1 MTSESLETAQR
12 AIRIISEKFNINTEQ
27 LEKNIVS
34 RLSKSLQNASS
45 SDQEMWSGMETQG
58 ETPTAEEMIAFIVD
72 EVKARNPEKKKTSL
86 IKDICSVSMLKG
98 KHH

>member
-1 MTSESLETAQR
+1 MASESLETAQR

-34 RLSKSLQNASS
+34 RLSKSLQNASP
-45 SDQEMWSGMETQG
+45 SDQEMWSGMETES